1 MVNVTEKRG
10 SIFSVTLSDNT
21 VLTLQAGETA
31 TIKKD
36 LVSESLKQ
44 AEYLG
49 IVSIKDIVTKPKKE
63 SNNKENG
70 GANK

>member
-31 TIKKD
+31 TIKKN

-49 IVSIKDIVTKPKKE
+49 IVSIKDVVTKPKKE
-63 SNNKENG
+63 PNNKENG